1 MRILLREPLVQK
13 LVSLPETGMGFQFV
27 DLMLEDGRVVP
38 NVVVLNAEIA
48 EIPEEVASIRDTDI
62 VDVRLAAGKSVTSR
76 ARHGKPR

>member
-1 MRILLREPLVQK
+1 
-13 LVSLPETGMGFQFV
+13 
-27 DLMLEDGRVVP
+27 MLEDGRVVP

-62 VDVRLAAGKSVTSR
+62 VDVRLAAGKSVASG